1 MSSRLAPAWLLRPQI
16 YFTVSDCNKNSF
28 LPIGYGAKM
37 NKRRLQMRNL
47 ILTATAIG
55 AFATA
60 APAFA
65 NGHGHQA
72 QNGYGGPQAYGNI
85 DPRCQSER
93 RTSRNVGGFLGAL
106 GGASAGRAL
115 AAAAVRPE
123 GVILGTVVGAI
134 VGSSLGNAA
143 VDCSPRALYT
153 QNNGRS
159 YGASGYNY
167 GNQPSYHQPA
177 PVYYNQAPSYQ
188 QAPVYN
194 QAPVYQ
200 PPVHQPPV
208 VYHQQAPVYQAP
220 VYQAPLYQAPVYQA
234 PVHQAPVYNQQPMYQ
249 QPVYQPQ
256 QVVVG
261 EDWYQPSQQS
271 YYGQERRG
279 PLVAAPSAYGRPDYV
294 PQDSYVASQQAQT
307 VVVTQTYQAG
317 GPVYAPYQGGPVMV
331 APPGAPCGYQV
342 CR

>member
-1 MSSRLAPAWLLRPQI
+1 MNERRP
-16 YFTVSDCNKNSF
+16 
-28 LPIGYGAKM
+28 KM
-37 NKRRLQMRNL
+37 RKL
-47 ILTATAIG
+47 ILTATAIVSL
-55 AFATA
+55 AAA

-65 NGHGHQA
+65 HGNGQQGYSA
-72 QNGYGGPQAYGNI
+72 QQNYGGV
-85 DPRCQSER
+85 DPRCLGER

-134 VGSSLGNAA
+134 IGSSLGNAA

-159 YGASGYNY
+159 YGASGYDY
-167 GNQPSYHQPA
+167 GRNPQ
-177 PVYYNQAPSYQ
+177 PVYTQPQGRYDGQSQYS
-188 QAPVYN
+188 YN

-200 PPVHQPPV
+200 PPAP

-220 VYQAPLYQAPVYQA
+220 VYQQPAYQAPVYQQ
-234 PVHQAPVYNQQPMYQ
+234 PVYQ
-249 QPVYQPQ
+249 QPVYQQPVYEQ
-256 QVVVG
+256 PVYQAPVQQSHQVVSG
-261 EDWYQPSQQS
+261 EDWYQPSPQS

-279 PLVAAPSAYGRPDYV
+279 PLVSAPAAYDRPDYV
-294 PQDSYVASQQAQT
+294 PYDSYVASQQQQT

-317 GPVYAPYQGGPVMV
+317 PTYAPYQGGPVMV
-331 APPGAPCGYQV
+331 APPGAPCGYQI

>member
-1 MSSRLAPAWLLRPQI
+1 
-16 YFTVSDCNKNSF
+16 
-28 LPIGYGAKM
+28 
-37 NKRRLQMRNL
+37 MRTL
-47 ILTATAIG
+47 ILTATAIA

-65 NGHGHQA
+65 HGHGRTSY
-72 QNGYGGPQAYGNI
+72 NGPQAYGNV
-85 DPRCQSER
+85 DPRCLSER
-93 RTSRNVGGFLGAL
+93 RTSRNVGGLLGAV

-143 VDCSPRALYT
+143 VDCTPRPLYT
-153 QNNGRS
+153 QQNGRS
-159 YGASGYNY
+159 YGASGYDY
-167 GNQPSYHQPA
+167 GQQAYTQPSYQQPA

-188 QAPVYN
+188 QAPVYQPPVQY

-200 PPVHQPPV
+200 Q
-208 VYHQQAPVYQAP
+208 PVYQAP
-220 VYQAPLYQAPVYQA
+220 VYQ
-234 PVHQAPVYNQQPMYQ
+234 
-249 QPVYQPQ
+249 QPVYQHPVYQ
-256 QVVVG
+256 QPTYQSHQVVAG
-261 EDWYQPSQQS
+261 EDWYQPSPQS

-279 PLVAAPSAYGRPDYV
+279 PLVAAPAAYGRPDYV
-294 PQDSYVASQQAQT
+294 PQDSYVGSAQAQT
-307 VVVTQTYQAG
+307 VVITQTYQAG
-317 GPVYAPYQGGPVMV
+317 GPSYAPYQGGQVMV

>member
-1 MSSRLAPAWLLRPQI
+1 MSTRVAPSWLLKPQI
-16 YFTVSDCNKNSF
+16 EFTVSDCNKICP
-28 LPIGYGAKM
+28 LPISYSPKM
-37 NKRRLQMRNL
+37 NERRHDMRTL
-47 ILTATAIG
+47 ILTATAF
-55 AFATA
+55 AALATA

-65 NGHGHQA
+65 HGHG
-72 QNGYGGPQAYGNI
+72 GGTYGGPQAYGGV
-85 DPRCQSER
+85 DPRCLGER

-143 VDCSPRALYT
+143 VDCTPRAVYT
-153 QNNGRS
+153 QQGGRS

-167 GNQPSYHQPA
+167 GSQANSAPA
-177 PVYYNQAPSYQ
+177 PVYYNQAPSY
-188 QAPVYN
+188 N

-200 PPVHQPPV
+200 PPVYNQAPAYQQPVYQAPAYQPPV
-208 VYHQQAPVYQAP
+208 YQQPVYEQPVYQAP
-220 VYQAPLYQAPVYQA
+220 V
-234 PVHQAPVYNQQPMYQ
+234 QQSY
-249 QPVYQPQ
+249 
-256 QVVVG
+256 QVVAG
-261 EDWYQPSQQS
+261 EDWYQPSLQS

-294 PQDSYVASQQAQT
+294 PQDSYVGSAQAQT

-317 GPVYAPYQGGPVMV
+317 GPVYAPAPQYAPYQGGPVVM
-331 APPGAPCGYQV
+331 APPGAPCGYQA